1 MFKYKKNSF
10 MAHDMHTKKA
20 PAPNAAEPHNIFGK
34 TAHNA
39 LCMGGKAMSNHLDYE
54 INKELGECYLFMGDL
69 DKAED
74 YYRKAVDASNGQASP
89 YLGLAA
95 IAIQRGN
102 LENALTLY
110 SKAASLEASDKS
122 LTGVGLVKME
132 LGAHEEAFRCFAQ
145 ALDYNPEN
153 AVALNCIVREG
164 YHLSRLE
171 EVVSYLRACLDV
183 APDKE
188 AVRVTLAGCLM
199 SLGRN
204 DEARSHL
211 ESVLGDNPDNT
222 GAQELFANIAAA

>member
-1 MFKYKKNSF
+1 
-10 MAHDMHTKKA
+10 
-20 PAPNAAEPHNIFGK
+20 
-34 TAHNA
+34 
-39 LCMGGKAMSNHLDYE
+39 MSNHLDYE

-74 YYRKAVDASNGQASP
+74 YYRKAVSSNGGHASP

-95 IAIQRGN
+95 IAIQRGD
-102 LENALTLY
+102 LEDALTLY
-110 SKAASLEASDKS
+110 TKAASIKADDKS
-122 LTGVGLVKME
+122 LTGIGLVKME
-132 LGAHEEAFRCFAQ
+132 LGAHEEAFDCFHQ
-145 ALDYNPEN
+145 ALGHNPEN

-164 YHLSRLE
+164 YNLSRLDA
-171 EVVSYLRACLDV
+171 VVPCLHSCLEI

-204 DEARSHL
+204 DEARGHL
-211 ESVLGDNPDNT
+211 ETVLGSNPANT

>member
-1 MFKYKKNSF
+1 
-10 MAHDMHTKKA
+10 
-20 PAPNAAEPHNIFGK
+20 
-34 TAHNA
+34 
-39 LCMGGKAMSNHLDYE
+39 MSNQLDYE
-54 INKELGECYLFMGDL
+54 INKELGECYLFMGDM

-74 YYRKAVDASNGQASP
+74 YYRKAVDASSAQASP

-102 LENALTLY
+102 LEDALTLY
-110 SKAASLEASDKS
+110 TKAASIDPNDKS

-132 LGAHEEAFRCFAQ
+132 LGAHEEAFKYFSQ
-145 ALDYNPEN
+145 ALGHNPEN

-164 YHLSRLE
+164 YNLARLE
-171 EVVSYLRACLDV
+171 EVVPHLQSCLAS

-204 DEARSHL
+204 EEARHHL
-211 ESVLGDNPDNT
+211 ETVLGDNPANV
-222 GAQELFANIAAA
+222 GAQELFDNIAAA

>member
-1 MFKYKKNSF
+1 
-10 MAHDMHTKKA
+10 
-20 PAPNAAEPHNIFGK
+20 
-34 TAHNA
+34 
-39 LCMGGKAMSNHLDYE
+39 MGGKTMSNHLDYE
-54 INKELGECYLFMGDL
+54 INKELGECYLFMGDM

-74 YYRKAVDASNGQASP
+74 YYRKAVDADTGNASP
-89 YLGLAA
+89 FLGLAA

-102 LENALTLY
+102 YQDALTLY
-110 SKAASLEASDKS
+110 SKAASIEPNDKS

-132 LGAHEEAFRCFAQ
+132 LGEHEEAFSCFTQ
-145 ALDYNPEN
+145 ALAYNSVN

-171 EVVSYLRACLDV
+171 EVVPFLQSCLND

-204 DEARSHL
+204 EEARRHL
-211 ESVLGDNPDNT
+211 ETVLGDNPTNV
-222 GAQELFANIAAA
+222 GAQELFDNIAAA

>member
-1 MFKYKKNSF
+1 
-10 MAHDMHTKKA
+10 
-20 PAPNAAEPHNIFGK
+20 
-34 TAHNA
+34 
-39 LCMGGKAMSNHLDYE
+39 MGGKAMSNHLDYE

-74 YYRKAVDASNGQASP
+74 YYRKAVDANNGQASP

-102 LENALTLY
+102 LEDALTLY
-110 SKAASLEASDKS
+110 TKAASIEANDKS

-132 LGAHEEAFRCFAQ
+132 LGVHEEAFSCFSQ
-145 ALDYNPEN
+145 ALGHNPEN

-164 YHLSRLE
+164 YNLSRLE
-171 EVVSYLRACLDV
+171 EVVPYLQACLEV

-204 DEARSHL
+204 DEARRHL
-211 ESVLGDNPDNT
+211 ETVLGENPANA
-222 GAQELFANIAAA
+222 GAQELFDNIAAA

>member
-1 MFKYKKNSF
+1 
-10 MAHDMHTKKA
+10 MHKIQHQRRTRQGR
-20 PAPNAAEPHNIFGK
+20 NNFGK

-39 LCMGGKAMSNHLDYE
+39 LCMGGKTMSNHLDYE

-74 YYRKAVDASNGQASP
+74 YYRKAVDASSGHASP

-102 LENALTLY
+102 LQDALTLY
-110 SKAASLEASDKS
+110 SKAASIEPNDKS

-132 LGAHEEAFRCFAQ
+132 LGAHEEAFSCFAQ
-145 ALDYNPEN
+145 ALGHNPEN

-164 YHLSRLE
+164 YNLSRLE
-171 EVVSYLRACLDV
+171 EVVPYLQICLES

-199 SLGRN
+199 SLGKN
-204 DEARSHL
+204 EEARRHL
-211 ESVLGDNPDNT
+211 EAVLGDNPANA
-222 GAQELFANIAAA
+222 GAQELFNNIAAA